1 MVAGGILGTL
11 LVTTCII
18 CCCCHCKRKSRERKR
33 GEEEEE
39 ECAEVRSE
47 NSGLRRSEDSGLGG
61 DYEEGRQKVSA
72 VAVAYPE
79 ANTNTY

>member
-1 MVAGGILGTL
+1 M
-11 LVTTCII
+11 TTCII
-18 CCCCHCKRKSRERKR
+18 CCCCHCKRKRRERKR

-47 NSGLRRSEDSGLGG
+47 VSGLGG
-61 DYEEGRQKVSA
+61 DYDEGRRKVSA